1 MKRTNCS
8 TWNNIVF
15 IDNWDRYTLN
25 KTIAIVNQKGGVGK
39 TTTAINLAASIAL
52 SGEKILLI
60 DIDPQGNSTSGLG
73 IQRDALEKTLYDV
86 LSGRCEMNEAFVE
99 TSIENLLLVASGID
113 LLGAEV
119 ELAGKEGRERILD
132 QSLQSIRNDYRYI
145 FIDCPPSL
153 GILTLNALVAAD
165 SVIVPVQCEYYAL
178 EGLGLV
184 TRTLRLVR
192 GAFNPAIDIEGILL
206 TMFDTRNSL
215 AHQVASEVKRHFGDK
230 VFQTVIPRNV
240 ALSEAPSHGKP
251 ALLYDIKS
259 RGAQSYLSLAKEIL
273 HENGIRQGA

>member
-1 MKRTNCS
+1 M
-8 TWNNIVF
+8 VF
-15 IDNWDRYTLN
+15 IGERGRIDVH
-25 KTIAIVNQKGGVGK
+25 KVIAIVNQKGGVGK
-39 TTTAINLAASIAL
+39 TTTAVNLAASIAL

-73 IQRDALEKTLYDV
+73 IQRDALDKTLYDV
-86 LSGRCEMNEAFVE
+86 LSGRCAMAEACLE
-99 TSIENLLLVASGID
+99 TSIENLFIVASGID

-119 ELAGKEGRERILD
+119 ELAGKEGRETILAD
-132 QSLQSIRNDYRYI
+132 AMERVRDDYRYI

-153 GILTLNALVAAD
+153 GILTLNALVAAH

-184 TRTLRLVR
+184 TRTLKLVR
-192 GAFNPAIDIEGILL
+192 GAFNPSIYIEGILL

-215 AHQVASEVKRHFGDK
+215 AHQVVSEVQRHFGDK
-230 VFQTVIPRNV
+230 VFHTVIPRNV
-240 ALSEAPSHGKP
+240 ALGEAPSHGKP

-273 HENGIRQGA
+273 HENGVGQRA